1 MELTR
6 NALITGANTG
16 IGRVTAIELSK
27 QGYRLFL
34 AGRSLQRTQAVMD
47 EIRAITGQQD
57 AVQFLP
63 LQLDDLAS
71 VKACAQQ
78 FLDTGLDLHL
88 LVNNAGLAGKRGI
101 TQQGFELA
109 FGANHLGHFL
119 LTLLLL
125 DKLKSSAP
133 ARVVTVASR
142 AHRMAFK
149 GMPWDK
155 LQQSSSSLSG
165 VPEYAVSKLANI
177 LFSRQLA
184 AVLSASGVSCYALHP
199 GVVATEVWREVP
211 RFLQPLLRWRGM
223 LTPEQGAQTS
233 LHCCL
238 TAPATESGLYY
249 DKCRPVSTS
258 AAASNDEAARR
269 LWDSSTQWVKDFL

>member
-57 AVQFLP
+57 AVHFLP

-211 RFLQPLLRWRGM
+211 RFLQPLLTWRGM

-258 AAASNDEAARR
+258 AAASNDEAAHR
-269 LWDSSTQWVKDFL
+269 LWDSSLQWVKDYL

>member
-1 MELTR
+1 MEIKR

-47 EIRAITGQQD
+47 EIRAITGRQD
-57 AVQFLP
+57 AVHFLP

-71 VKACAQQ
+71 VKACVQQ

-101 TQQGFELA
+101 TQQGFEMA
-109 FGANHLGHFL
+109 FGTNHLGHFL

-142 AHRMAFK
+142 AHLMAFK
-149 GMPWDK
+149 GIPWDK
-155 LQQSSSSLSG
+155 LHQGRRSLSG
-165 VPEYAVSKLANI
+165 IPEYAVSKLANV
-177 LFSRQLA
+177 LFNRHLA
-184 AVLSASGVSCYALHP
+184 QVLTGSGVSSYALHP

-211 RFLQPLLRWRGM
+211 GFLRPVLSLRPM
-223 LTPEQGAQTS
+223 LTPEQGAQTT

-238 TAPATESGLYY
+238 TAPASESGSYF
-249 DKCRPVSTS
+249 DKCRPVLPS
-258 AAASNDEAARR
+258 AVAANEAASLR
-269 LWDSSTQWVKDFL
+269 LWDSSLEWVKAYL

>member
-34 AGRSLQRTQAVMD
+34 AGRSLQRTQAVME
-47 EIRAITGQQD
+47 EIRAITGRQD
-57 AVQFLP
+57 AVHFLP

-78 FLDTGLDLHL
+78 FLETGLDLHL
-88 LVNNAGLAGKRGI
+88 LVNNAGLAGKRGR

-125 DKLKSSAP
+125 EKLKSSAP
-133 ARVVTVASR
+133 ARIVTVASR

-155 LQQSSSSLSG
+155 LQQSSRSLSG

-184 AVLSASGVSCYALHP
+184 GVLSASGVSCYALHP
-199 GVVATEVWREVP
+199 GVVATEVWRELP
-211 RFLQPLLRWRGM
+211 RFLRPLLRWRGM

-233 LHCCL
+233 VHCCL
-238 TAPATESGLYY
+238 TAPSSESGLYY
-249 DKCRPVSTS
+249 DKCRVKTPSRI
-258 AAASNDEAARR
+258 AQDAQLAEQ
-269 LWDSSTQWVKDFL
+269 LWNKSVQWVKTE